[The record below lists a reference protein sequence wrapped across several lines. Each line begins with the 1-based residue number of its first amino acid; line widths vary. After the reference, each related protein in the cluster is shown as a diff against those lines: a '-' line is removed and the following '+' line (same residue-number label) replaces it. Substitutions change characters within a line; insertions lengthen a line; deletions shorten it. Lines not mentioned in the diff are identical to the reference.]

1 MLDRFPLKMNVPSSC
16 CYLSQNF
23 VAKSDMGLCKSMI
36 KKWTPRGPKYWKKK
50 KKDVNKDS
58 PCSHKNI
65 SSPNK
70 GRYVSR
76 SIGELG

>member
-1 MLDRFPLKMNVPSSC
+1 MQKYDKKMDTKRSKV
-16 CYLSQNF
+16 L
-23 VAKSDMGLCKSMI
+23 
-36 KKWTPRGPKYWKKK
+36 KKK